1 MVTKKL
7 LSFLFGVML
16 IMGCATSQ
24 ETVTE
29 PEVITPPATIEE
41 SIPSSNITRNKYK
54 RDGVTVYEWK
64 KTETD
69 YDTVIIA
76 RREEAFE
83 IRLVLI
89 LGVES
94 NTPMIAEG
102 MYDSRGTDDYDVYN
116 FNREGVQGVALV
128 FKNHYEFLFLSL
140 PTNTMYVQYPV
151 QGTYAFE
158 LSQAEWDDVINTVTR
173 KKGF

>member
-1 MVTKKL
+1 MVTKRL
-7 LSFLFGVML
+7 VSFLCGML
-16 IMGCATSQ
+16 LLVGCATAQ
-24 ETVTE
+24 ETTTE
-29 PEVITPPATIEE
+29 TEVITPPPIED
-41 SIPSSNITRNKYK
+41 SVPTTNITRNKYK

-64 KTETD
+64 KVETD
-69 YDTVIIA
+69 YDTVVIA

-89 LGVES
+89 LGVET

-128 FKNHYEFLFLSL
+128 FKNHYEFLFMNL

-158 LSQAEWDDVINTVTR
+158 LSQAEWDDMINAVVK

>member
-1 MVTKKL
+1 MVTKRL
-7 LSFLFGVML
+7 LGFLCGVL
-16 IMGCATSQ
+16 LLMGCATSQ

-29 PEVITPPATIEE
+29 PEVITPPAAVEE
-41 SIPSSNITRNKYK
+41 SVPTTNITRNKYK

-69 YDTVIIA
+69 YDTVVIA

-89 LGVES
+89 LGVAT
-94 NTPMIAEG
+94 NVPMLAEG
-102 MYDSRGTDDYDVYN
+102 MSDSRGTDDYDVYN
-116 FNREGVQGVALV
+116 FNREGIQGVALV
-128 FKNHYEFLFLSL
+128 FKNHYEFLFMNI
-140 PTNTMYVQYPV
+140 PTNTMYVHYPV
-151 QGTYAFE
+151 QGSFAFE
-158 LSQAEWDDVINTVTR
+158 MTQAEWDDMIKAVIN